1 MIYANGR
8 PVSTSTIHKR
18 HTRFAKAF
26 IRIKN
31 KNQFFAYCI
40 INAINTK
47 LGNSAATLEIFCSSP
62 LHLFYMS
69 SNLFSCLPF
78 FSFSLSLS
86 PLISF
91 HLRITL
97 HLASLG
103 RGLNKLPGVQF
114 TVARLVMEIIAD
126 VIHWGA
132 PTTTSATPPRLPPLS
147 PLPTNWKW
155 VSQATRRVATL
166 VVPVRL
172 YLLQLGRM
180 AGIKTNVGNSNN
192 NNKFIVVSLNVIF
205 LLFLPEWISCLLWR
219 RDSWRESN

>member
-1 MIYANGR
+1 MHIALLMPSTRSKATLLQLSKYFALS
-8 PVSTSTIHKR
+8 PTISTS
-18 HTRFAKAF
+18 FAGIFSFTSFTCRVICLVAF
-26 IRIKN
+26 
-31 KNQFFAYCI
+31 
-40 INAINTK
+40 
-47 LGNSAATLEIFCSSP
+47 
-62 LHLFYMS
+62 LF
-69 SNLFSCLPF
+69 PF
-78 FSFSLSLS
+78 FSLFLS

-132 PTTTSATPPRLPPLS
+132 PTTTSATPPRLPPL
-147 PLPTNWKW
+147 PTNWKW

-180 AGIKTNVGNSNN
+180 AEIKTNVGNSNN
-192 NNKFIVVSLNVIF
+192 NNNFRVVSLNGIF

>member
-1 MIYANGR
+1 MPLHVIYANGR

-47 LGNSAATLEIFCSSP
+47 LGSPAATLEIFCSFSSNINKFCWSFF

-69 SNLFSCLPF
+69 SNFFSCLPF
-78 FSFSLSLS
+78 FPFSISLSLS

-180 AGIKTNVGNSNN
+180 AEIKTNVGKQQQQQQLQSRL
-192 NNKFIVVSLNVIF
+192 S
-205 LLFLPEWISCLLWR
+205 
-219 RDSWRESN
+219 